1 VLGLMIA
8 AGTVVTGTGPLAG
21 GTLPDGRP
29 VPRFHLPLGGVT
41 QFHADIGWLLGGLVI
56 ALAIGLR
63 LVGAPG
69 RAVRLGWL
77 LLALIGAQ
85 GAIGYAQ
92 YFSGLPAGLVWVH
105 VANSVV
111 IWVTALL
118 LLFAL
123 RDRGTP
129 AAPGQ
134 ARAAESAVA
143 DAAGT
148 AAVRVARGEPLS
160 QDAHQ
165 R

>member
-1 VLGLMIA
+1 M
-8 AGTVVTGTGPLAG
+8 
-21 GTLPDGRP
+21 
-29 VPRFHLPLGGVT
+29 T

-56 ALAIGLR
+56 ALVVGLR
-63 LVGAPG
+63 LVGAPR

-118 LLFAL
+118 LVFAL
-123 RDRGTP
+123 RDRGP
-129 AAPGQ
+129 ATPGQ
-134 ARAAESAVA
+134 ARGA
-143 DAAGT
+143 DAGVTGAAG
-148 AAVRVARGEPLS
+148 APPAVVAPGAPLS
-160 QDAHQ
+160 QDAPL